1 MGLSPRLNIQNV
13 ANWLWEREKVI
24 FPIVD
29 FQLKIEAL
37 TLTDTSEGKL
47 ASSWH
52 HILCENCQ
60 RAGPKVDPE
69 APSSG
74 AKGPR

>member
-1 MGLSPRLNIQNV
+1 MASSPSLSKQQNLAENQSVRKEVSQLSNDQFANLMLQIQ
-13 ANWLWEREKVI
+13 
-24 FPIVD
+24 
-29 FQLKIEAL
+29 
-37 TLTDTSEGKL
+37 DTSGVKL

-60 RAGPKVDPE
+60 WAGPKGDPE

-74 AKGPR
+74 SKGPQ

>member
-1 MGLSPRLNIQNV
+1 MASSPSLGKQQNLAKNQSVRKEEGQLSNSQFANI
-13 ANWLWEREKVI
+13 R
-24 FPIVD
+24 
-29 FQLKIEAL
+29 LKIEN
-37 TLTDTSEGKL
+37 TSGVKL

-60 RAGPKVDPE
+60 WAGPKGDPE

-74 AKGPR
+74 PKEPQ